1 MGYPRQR
8 KRKPCFKYEEDNSEN
23 NKRNHH
29 SSQSK
34 KKCSPSSYENT
45 PSKEI
50 SPPQIPYYSGI
61 LSESNRTVLQ
71 KPSPVKTTLHNTP
84 STPSVFPHEANRTV
98 LQKQSPVKTTLH
110 NTPLTPSVFLHEDNE
125 LVTPSTS
132 VVRTPRSRNLFDPK
146 SPDKNDGS
154 LKEMMQNMSNMLQ
167 AIYTEVNEL
176 KSDVNELKS
185 DVKIL
190 KATLTTKET
199 DKIIEDLIPNP
210 IAAEGDLN
218 VLNRKLAESSF
229 RTKFVLLLTSVRGS
243 DCATTVRRM
252 MKKIGTNGLWSLY
265 SLKGQ
270 KKKLAFLEK
279 QELYNVILKSS
290 INAHPQVKVEDVT
303 FQISEVLKHAP
314 NRPGGSRY
322 KKPVSTPTLMQ
333 LKEMLRQVLLIC

>member
-1 MGYPRQR
+1 MTSEKRYAVVGFNDRSVGIISTTWIEKSDDEKILCWWPQSRHTVSAQKHEKPDTTNWRVHVVSTILSTTDDFDVAKRRCLAAEDTSNVETEDDMGYPRQR
-8 KRKPCFKYEEDNSEN
+8 KRKPCFKYEEENSEN
-23 NKRNHH
+23 NKRNHY

-71 KPSPVKTTLHNTP
+71 KP
-84 STPSVFPHEANRTV
+84 
-98 LQKQSPVKTTLH
+98 SPVKTTLH

-243 DCATTVRRM
+243 DCATTV
-252 MKKIGTNGLWSLY
+252 
-265 SLKGQ
+265 
-270 KKKLAFLEK
+270 
-279 QELYNVILKSS
+279 
-290 INAHPQVKVEDVT
+290 
-303 FQISEVLKHAP
+303 
-314 NRPGGSRY
+314 
-322 KKPVSTPTLMQ
+322 
-333 LKEMLRQVLLIC
+333 

>member
-1 MGYPRQR
+1 
-8 KRKPCFKYEEDNSEN
+8 
-23 NKRNHH
+23 
-29 SSQSK
+29 
-34 KKCSPSSYENT
+34 
-45 PSKEI
+45 
-50 SPPQIPYYSGI
+50 
-61 LSESNRTVLQ
+61 
-71 KPSPVKTTLHNTP
+71 
-84 STPSVFPHEANRTV
+84 
-98 LQKQSPVKTTLH
+98 
-110 NTPLTPSVFLHEDNE
+110 
-125 LVTPSTS
+125 
-132 VVRTPRSRNLFDPK
+132 
-146 SPDKNDGS
+146 
-154 LKEMMQNMSNMLQ
+154 MMQNMSNMLQ

-218 VLNRKLAESSF
+218 ILNRKLAESSF
-229 RTKFVLLLTSVRGS
+229 RTKFVLLLTSVCGS

-322 KKPVSTPTLMQ
+322 KGKLASTIRIQ
-333 LKEMLRQVLLIC
+333 EGQQEAEDVY

>member
-1 MGYPRQR
+1 
-8 KRKPCFKYEEDNSEN
+8 
-23 NKRNHH
+23 
-29 SSQSK
+29 
-34 KKCSPSSYENT
+34 
-45 PSKEI
+45 
-50 SPPQIPYYSGI
+50 
-61 LSESNRTVLQ
+61 
-71 KPSPVKTTLHNTP
+71 
-84 STPSVFPHEANRTV
+84 
-98 LQKQSPVKTTLH
+98 
-110 NTPLTPSVFLHEDNE
+110 
-125 LVTPSTS
+125 
-132 VVRTPRSRNLFDPK
+132 
-146 SPDKNDGS
+146 
-154 LKEMMQNMSNMLQ
+154 MMQNMSNMLQ

-243 DCATTVRRM
+243 DCATTVRRI

-322 KKPVSTPTLMQ
+322 KVK
-333 LKEMLRQVLLIC
+333 